1 MGKVIPLRLNS
12 EVKKTQAYVHG
23 GIFIRGLRYLSGKE
37 RNMMAQYK
45 LSQAVPALVFTGSL
59 LAFGCLP
66 YLVGCSGAHDAISD
80 QQDADKQG
88 FREAH
93 RRFKAVLQ
101 VGVNEDELRRNLQE
115 LNVAAK
121 SSADKRVVAIYL
133 DSLKIFPYFNSK
145 SNLLRGYYT
154 REAKPKLKLL
164 IHENPRVYKIKD
176 NSMCA
181 EILEVAQR
189 NGLVVS
195 RERDRE
201 GTYEEFEIV
210 DKPVQVLWDKAAVL
224 AEQ

>member
-1 MGKVIPLRLNS
+1 MPPPIKWALD
-12 EVKKTQAYVHG
+12 
-23 GIFIRGLRYLSGKE
+23 
-37 RNMMAQYK
+37 
-45 LSQAVPALVFTGSL
+45 SQALPAGE
-59 LAFGCLP
+59 
-66 YLVGCSGAHDAISD
+66 
-80 QQDADKQG
+80 QG

-115 LNVAAK
+115 LNVVAET
-121 SSADKRVVAIYL
+121 SADKRVVAIYL

-154 REAKPKLKLL
+154 REAKPRLKLL
-164 IHENPRVYKIKD
+164 IEDNPRDYKKEK
-176 NSMCA
+176 NAMCA

-195 RERDRE
+195 RERDSD
-201 GTYEEFEIV
+201 GFYEQFEIV
-210 DKPVQVLWDKAAVL
+210 DKPVQVLWDNAAAL